1 MTVHR
6 RPGWVAIAL
15 LSGCVDTDLDGVAAV
30 LPCTHTLEPDIAA
43 EAQVVVS
50 SALVEGNLVCSGV
63 AIGKTLV
70 VTAMGCV
77 FRPGEISDPD
87 DITNPEDLETLP
99 DGLYA
104 SVTDRACDREQ
115 DWAPLEDG
123 SFSADF
129 GKPLATAQ
137 MAVYR
142 LSAPDQLF
150 DVKQVFS
157 SGATS
162 RCSPGIALLVLERE
176 LDVTPLPIRFSE
188 SSRPGETVLL
198 NDSCL
203 DPGFQFVSQSLS
215 AEIQAITFA
224 RSQRAI
230 PARSLQVSQA
240 VTALTIGGAVMSP
253 ASGALIGVVISGT
266 DFRCAATD
274 PSASTLAVR
283 LAPFRE
289 MLLDVGADEG
299 IALQA
304 EPDPSVAA
312 PTCSD

>member
-1 MTVHR
+1 MTAQR
-6 RPGWVAIAL
+6 RPGWAAIVL
-15 LSGCVDTDLDGVAAV
+15 LSGCINTDLDGATLA
-30 LPCTHTLEPDIAA
+30 LPCTRTLEPDLAA

-50 SALVEGNLVCSGV
+50 SALVEGYLVCSGV
-63 AIGKTLV
+63 AIAKTLV
-70 VTAMGCV
+70 VTGVGCV

-87 DITNPEDLETLP
+87 EITNPDDLEMLS

-104 SVTDRACDREQ
+104 SVADQACDLEQ
-115 DWAPLEDG
+115 DWAPVEDG

-129 GKPLATAQ
+129 GKPFATAQ
-137 MAVYR
+137 MTVYR

-150 DVKQVFS
+150 AVKQVFS

-162 RCSPGIALLVLERE
+162 RCAPGIALLVLERE

-188 SSRPGETVLL
+188 SSRSGETVLL
-198 NDSCL
+198 SDNCL
-203 DPGFQFVSQSLS
+203 DPSFRFVSQDLA
-215 AEIQAITFA
+215 AEIQTITFA
-224 RSQRAI
+224 RSQQGI
-230 PARSLQVSQA
+230 PARSLQVSQG

-253 ASGALIGVVISGT
+253 ASGALIGVVASGT

-274 PSASTLAVR
+274 PGASTLAVR

-289 MLLDVGADEG
+289 MLLDVAAHEG
-299 IALQA
+299 ISLQA

-312 PTCSD
+312 PACPD